1 MKKNK
6 LKHFQS
12 LLENICTE
20 IVGDVEKA
28 HHNKKSNEVEQMADI
43 SDDAARSYGKKLQG
57 DLEEQ
62 EWVKLK
68 QVEAA
73 LKKVED
79 GEYGICEQCEQEI
92 LETRLEIMPYTEF
105 CIQCLSEI
113 EKHTSLDNQKT
124 NLPRSLNLVIER
136 YSLFYTLC
144 SLFHIHSFFKPT

>member
-12 LLENICTE
+12 LLENIRTK

-43 SDDAARSYGKKLQG
+43 SDDAARSYDKKLQG

-113 EKHTSLDNQKT
+113 EKNTSLDNQKT
-124 NLPRSLNLVIER
+124 QFTKEP
-136 YSLFYTLC
+136 
-144 SLFHIHSFFKPT
+144 

>member
-12 LLENICTE
+12 LLENIRTK

-105 CIQCLSEI
+105 CIQCLSEM
-113 EKHTSLDNQKT
+113 EKQTSLDNQKT
-124 NLPRSLNLVIER
+124 QFTKEP
-136 YSLFYTLC
+136 
-144 SLFHIHSFFKPT
+144 

>member
-12 LLENICTE
+12 LLENIRTK

-43 SDDAARSYGKKLQG
+43 IDDAARSYGRKLQG
-57 DLEEQ
+57 DLEEH

-79 GEYGICEQCEQEI
+79 GEYGICEQCKQEI

-105 CIQCLSEI
+105 CIHCLSEI
-113 EKHTSLDNQKT
+113 EKHSSLDNQKT
-124 NLPRSLNLVIER
+124 QFTKEP
-136 YSLFYTLC
+136 
-144 SLFHIHSFFKPT
+144 

>member
-6 LKHFQS
+6 LKHFLS
-12 LLENICTE
+12 LLENICIE
-20 IVGDVEKA
+20 IVGDFEKA

-113 EKHTSLDNQKT
+113 EKHTSLDNQKIQFT
-124 NLPRSLNLVIER
+124 KEP
-136 YSLFYTLC
+136 
-144 SLFHIHSFFKPT
+144 

>member
-12 LLENICTE
+12 LLENIRTK

-28 HHNKKSNEVEQMADI
+28 HHNKKSSEVEQMADI
-43 SDDAARSYGKKLQG
+43 SDDAARSYGRKLQG
-57 DLEEQ
+57 DLEEH

-79 GEYGICEQCEQEI
+79 GEYGICEQCKQEI

-105 CIQCLSEI
+105 CIHCLSEI
-113 EKHTSLDNQKT
+113 EKHSSLDNQKT
-124 NLPRSLNLVIER
+124 QFTKEP
-136 YSLFYTLC
+136 
-144 SLFHIHSFFKPT
+144 

>member
-43 SDDAARSYGKKLQG
+43 SDDAALSYGKKLQG

-124 NLPRSLNLVIER
+124 QFTKEP
-136 YSLFYTLC
+136 
-144 SLFHIHSFFKPT
+144 

>member
-28 HHNKKSNEVEQMADI
+28 HHNKKSSEVEQMADI
-43 SDDAARSYGKKLQG
+43 SDDAARSYGRKLQG
-57 DLEEQ
+57 DLEEY

-113 EKHTSLDNQKT
+113 EKHSSLDNQKA
-124 NLPRSLNLVIER
+124 
-136 YSLFYTLC
+136 
-144 SLFHIHSFFKPT
+144 

>member
-1 MKKNK
+1 MNKNK

-12 LLENICTE
+12 LLENIYIE

-28 HHNKKSNEVEQMADI
+28 HHNKKSNEVQQMADI
-43 SDDAARSYGKKLQG
+43 SDDAARSYGKKLHG

-113 EKHTSLDNQKT
+113 EKNTSLDNQKT
-124 NLPRSLNLVIER
+124 QFTKEP
-136 YSLFYTLC
+136 
-144 SLFHIHSFFKPT
+144 

>member
-12 LLENICTE
+12 LLENIRTK

-43 SDDAARSYGKKLQG
+43 SDDAARSYSRKLQG
-57 DLEEQ
+57 DLEEH

-68 QVEAA
+68 QVEVA
-73 LKKVED
+73 LKKVGD

-124 NLPRSLNLVIER
+124 QFTKEP
-136 YSLFYTLC
+136 
-144 SLFHIHSFFKPT
+144 

>member
-28 HHNKKSNEVEQMADI
+28 HHNKKSSEVEQMADI
-43 SDDAARSYGKKLQG
+43 SDDAARSYGRKLQG

-68 QVEAA
+68 QVEVA
-73 LKKVED
+73 LKKVGD

-124 NLPRSLNLVIER
+124 QFTKEP
-136 YSLFYTLC
+136 
-144 SLFHIHSFFKPT
+144 

>member
-12 LLENICTE
+12 LLENICAK

-28 HHNKKSNEVEQMADI
+28 HHNKKSSEVEQMADI
-43 SDDAARSYGKKLQG
+43 SDDAARSYVRKLQG
-57 DLEEQ
+57 DLEEH

-113 EKHTSLDNQKT
+113 EKNTSLDNQKT
-124 NLPRSLNLVIER
+124 QFTKES
-136 YSLFYTLC
+136 
-144 SLFHIHSFFKPT
+144 

>member
-1 MKKNK
+1 MKKDK

-28 HHNKKSNEVEQMADI
+28 HHNKKSSGVEQMADI
-43 SDDAARSYGKKLQG
+43 SDDAARSYSRKLQG
-57 DLEEQ
+57 DLEEH

-68 QVEAA
+68 QVEVA

-113 EKHTSLDNQKT
+113 EKRTSLDNQKNQFT
-124 NLPRSLNLVIER
+124 KE
-136 YSLFYTLC
+136 
-144 SLFHIHSFFKPT
+144 H

>member
-28 HHNKKSNEVEQMADI
+28 HHNKKSSEVEQMADI
-43 SDDAARSYGKKLQG
+43 SDDAARSYGRKLQG

-68 QVEAA
+68 QVEVA

-113 EKHTSLDNQKT
+113 EKRTSLDNQKNQFT
-124 NLPRSLNLVIER
+124 KE
-136 YSLFYTLC
+136 
-144 SLFHIHSFFKPT
+144 H

>member
-12 LLENICTE
+12 LLENIRTK

-28 HHNKKSNEVEQMADI
+28 HHNKKSSEVEQMADI
-43 SDDAARSYGKKLQG
+43 SDDAARSYGRKLQG

-73 LKKVED
+73 LEKVED
-79 GEYGICEQCEQEI
+79 GEYGICEQCKQEI
-92 LETRLEIMPYTEF
+92 LETRLEIMPYT
-105 CIQCLSEI
+105 CLLY
-113 EKHTSLDNQKT
+113 TSPS
-124 NLPRSLNLVIER
+124 PRD
-136 YSLFYTLC
+136 
-144 SLFHIHSFFKPT
+144 

>member
-43 SDDAARSYGKKLQG
+43 SDDAARSYGRKLQG

-68 QVEAA
+68 QVEVA

-105 CIQCLSEI
+105 CIQCLSEM
-113 EKHTSLDNQKT
+113 EKQTSLDNQKT
-124 NLPRSLNLVIER
+124 QFNKEP
-136 YSLFYTLC
+136 
-144 SLFHIHSFFKPT
+144 

>member
-12 LLENICTE
+12 LLENIRTK
-20 IVGDVEKA
+20 IIGDVEKA

-43 SDDAARSYGKKLQG
+43 SDDAARSYGRKLQG
-57 DLEEQ
+57 DLEEH

-79 GEYGICEQCEQEI
+79 GEYGICEQCKQEI

-105 CIQCLSEI
+105 CIHCLSEI
-113 EKHTSLDNQKT
+113 EKHSSLDNQKT
-124 NLPRSLNLVIER
+124 QFTKEP
-136 YSLFYTLC
+136 
-144 SLFHIHSFFKPT
+144 

>member
-28 HHNKKSNEVEQMADI
+28 HHNKKSNEIEQMADI

-113 EKHTSLDNQKT
+113 EKNTSLDNQKT
-124 NLPRSLNLVIER
+124 QFTKEP
-136 YSLFYTLC
+136 
-144 SLFHIHSFFKPT
+144 

>member
-12 LLENICTE
+12 LLENIRTK
-20 IVGDVEKA
+20 IIGDVEKT

-43 SDDAARSYGKKLQG
+43 SDDAARSYGRKLQG
-57 DLEEQ
+57 DLEEH

-79 GEYGICEQCEQEI
+79 GEYGVCGQCKQEI

-105 CIQCLSEI
+105 CIHCLSEI
-113 EKHTSLDNQKT
+113 EKHSSLDNKKT
-124 NLPRSLNLVIER
+124 QFTRE
-136 YSLFYTLC
+136 T
-144 SLFHIHSFFKPT
+144 

>member
-12 LLENICTE
+12 LLENICTK

-28 HHNKKSNEVEQMADI
+28 HNNKKSSEVEQMADI
-43 SDDAARSYGKKLQG
+43 SDDAARSYGRKLQG
-57 DLEEQ
+57 DLEEH

-68 QVEAA
+68 QVEVA
-73 LKKVED
+73 LKKVGD

-124 NLPRSLNLVIER
+124 HFTKEP
-136 YSLFYTLC
+136 
-144 SLFHIHSFFKPT
+144 

>member
-12 LLENICTE
+12 LLENIRTK

-43 SDDAARSYGKKLQG
+43 SDDAAHSYGRKLQG
-57 DLEEQ
+57 DLEEH

-79 GEYGICEQCEQEI
+79 GEYGICEQCKQEI

-105 CIQCLSEI
+105 CIHCLSEI
-113 EKHTSLDNQKT
+113 EKHSSLDNQKT
-124 NLPRSLNLVIER
+124 QFTKEP
-136 YSLFYTLC
+136 
-144 SLFHIHSFFKPT
+144 

>member
-20 IVGDVEKA
+20 IVGDVEKS

-92 LETRLEIMPYTEF
+92 LETRLEIIPYAKF
-105 CIQCLSEI
+105 CIQCLSKI

-124 NLPRSLNLVIER
+124 QFTKE
-136 YSLFYTLC
+136 
-144 SLFHIHSFFKPT
+144 H

>member
-1 MKKNK
+1 
-6 LKHFQS
+6 
-12 LLENICTE
+12 
-20 IVGDVEKA
+20 
-28 HHNKKSNEVEQMADI
+28 MADI

-92 LETRLEIMPYTEF
+92 L
-105 CIQCLSEI
+105 
-113 EKHTSLDNQKT
+113 
-124 NLPRSLNLVIER
+124 
-136 YSLFYTLC
+136 
-144 SLFHIHSFFKPT
+144 

>member
-12 LLENICTE
+12 LLENIRTE
-20 IVGDVEKA
+20 IIGDVEKT

-124 NLPRSLNLVIER
+124 QFTKEP
-136 YSLFYTLC
+136 
-144 SLFHIHSFFKPT
+144 

>member
-28 HHNKKSNEVEQMADI
+28 HHDKKSNEVEQMADI

-57 DLEEQ
+57 DLKEQ

-73 LKKVED
+73 LKKVGD
-79 GEYGICEQCEQEI
+79 GEYGICEQCKQEI

-105 CIQCLSEI
+105 CIHCLSEI
-113 EKHTSLDNQKT
+113 EKHSSLDNQKT
-124 NLPRSLNLVIER
+124 QFTKE
-136 YSLFYTLC
+136 
-144 SLFHIHSFFKPT
+144 H

>member
-20 IVGDVEKA
+20 IDGDVEKA

-113 EKHTSLDNQKT
+113 EKNTSLDNQKT
-124 NLPRSLNLVIER
+124 QFTKEP
-136 YSLFYTLC
+136 
-144 SLFHIHSFFKPT
+144 

>member
-28 HHNKKSNEVEQMADI
+28 HRNIKSNEVETMADI
-43 SDDAARSYGKKLQG
+43 SDDAANSYGRKLQG
-57 DLEEQ
+57 DLEEH
-62 EWVKLK
+62 EWVNLE
-68 QVEAA
+68 QVETA

-79 GEYGICEQCEQEI
+79 GKYGTCEQCGHKI

-113 EKHTSLDNQKT
+113 EKHSSLDKQKT
-124 NLPRSLNLVIER
+124 
-136 YSLFYTLC
+136 
-144 SLFHIHSFFKPT
+144 

>member
-12 LLENICTE
+12 LLENICIE

-43 SDDAARSYGKKLQG
+43 SDDAARSYGRKLQG
-57 DLEEQ
+57 DLEEH

-79 GEYGICEQCEQEI
+79 GEYGICGQCKQAI

-105 CIQCLSEI
+105 CIHCLSEI
-113 EKHTSLDNQKT
+113 ENHSSLDNQKNQFT
-124 NLPRSLNLVIER
+124 KEP
-136 YSLFYTLC
+136 
-144 SLFHIHSFFKPT
+144 

>member
-12 LLENICTE
+12 LLENICIE

-73 LKKVED
+73 LKKVAD
-79 GEYGICEQCEQEI
+79 GEYGICEQCGQEI

-113 EKHTSLDNQKT
+113 EKHSSLDKQKT
-124 NLPRSLNLVIER
+124 
-136 YSLFYTLC
+136 
-144 SLFHIHSFFKPT
+144 